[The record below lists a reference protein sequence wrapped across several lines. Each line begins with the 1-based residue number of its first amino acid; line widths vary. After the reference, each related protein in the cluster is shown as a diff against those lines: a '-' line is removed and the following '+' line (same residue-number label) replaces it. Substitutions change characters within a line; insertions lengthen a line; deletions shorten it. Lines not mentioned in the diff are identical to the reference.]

1 MSLAL
6 APFVLRATISC
17 TAFVTLFLLTYTVA
31 SVPSV
36 APSYLG
42 VRGLQRLR
50 AEQKNALF
58 RQLEPVLRWLG
69 ARIKPLLNDG
79 FRTRIDR
86 QITLSG
92 DFWGLQPEECVALT
106 VFSLAAGLTAG
117 ATYGAL
123 LERGFLYVILGGMIG
138 GMLPYLQLTGIE
150 QERRKRV
157 QNGLPYV
164 IDLLSLGLSA
174 GLDFPGALRQVIDK
188 SSSSGDALIEELNLI
203 LQELQVGKTRKQAL
217 EQLVSR
223 VPCEVVREFV
233 GAVTQAEERGNP
245 LGQVL
250 EIQAEASRQR
260 RSTRAEEAASRASV
274 KMLGPMVL
282 VFGAILLLIVSP
294 MFLQIQDAFQAD

>member
-1 MSLAL
+1 MTL
-6 APFVLRATISC
+6 APFVLRVTISC
-17 TAFVTLFLLTYTVA
+17 TTFVSLWLLTYTVA
-31 SVPSV
+31 SVPPGQ
-36 APSYLG
+36 PSYLG
-42 VRGLQRLR
+42 IRGLKRLR
-50 AEQKNALF
+50 AEQQNALF

-69 ARIKPLLNDG
+69 ARIEPLLGDAL
-79 FRTRIDR
+79 RARIDR
-86 QITLSG
+86 QVMLSG
-92 DFWGLQPEECVALT
+92 DFWGLQAAECVALT
-106 VFSLAAGLTAG
+106 IFSLLAGLSAG
-117 ATYGAL
+117 AVYGAL
-123 LERGFLYVILGGMIG
+123 LSRGFLYVILGGMVG
-138 GMLPYLQLTGIE
+138 GMLPYLQLTGVE

-217 EQLVSR
+217 EQFAQR

-282 VFGAILLLIVSP
+282 VFAAILLLIVSP
-294 MFLQIQDAFQAD
+294 MFLQIQDSFKAE

>member
-1 MSLAL
+1 MSL

-17 TAFVTLFLLTYTVA
+17 TTFVTLWLLSYSVA
-31 SVPSV
+31 SVPTV
-36 APSYLG
+36 TPSYLG
-42 VRGLQRLR
+42 PRGLKRKR
-50 AEQKNALF
+50 AEQKSDLF
-58 RQLEPVLRWLG
+58 RQLEPLLRWLG
-69 ARIKPLLNDG
+69 ARIEPLLG
-79 FRTRIDR
+79 EPFKARIDR
-86 QITLSG
+86 QVTLSG
-92 DFWGLQPEECVALT
+92 DFWGLLPAECVALT
-106 VFSLAAGLTAG
+106 LISLIAGLGAG
-117 ATYGAL
+117 AVYGAL
-123 LERGFLYVILGGMIG
+123 LSRGPLYVILGGMIG

-150 QERRKRV
+150 QDRRKRV

-174 GLDFPGALRQVIDK
+174 GLDFPGALRQVVDK

-217 EQLVSR
+217 EQLAQR

-282 VFGAILLLIVSP
+282 VFAAILLLLVSP
-294 MFLQIQDAFQAD
+294 MFMQIQDAFKAD

>member
-1 MSLAL
+1 MTL
-6 APFVLRATISC
+6 APLLLRATIS
-17 TAFVTLFLLTYTVA
+17 TTLFASLWLLSYAVA

-36 APSYLG
+36 SPSYLG
-42 VRGLQRLR
+42 VRGLKRLR
-50 AEQKNALF
+50 AQQKSALF
-58 RQLEPVLRWLG
+58 RQLEPMLRWLG
-69 ARIKPLLNDG
+69 GRVRPLLSES
-79 FRTRIDR
+79 FQARVDR

-92 DFWGLQPEECVALT
+92 DFWGLLPEECVALT
-106 VFSLAAGLTAG
+106 LLSLLGGLGAG
-117 ATYGAL
+117 AVYGAL
-123 LERGFLYVILGGMIG
+123 LSRGPLYVILGGMIG
-138 GMLPYLQLTGIE
+138 LMLPYLQLTGIE

-174 GLDFPGALRQVIDK
+174 GLDFPGALRQVVDK
-188 SSSSGDALIEELNLI
+188 SSSSGDALIDELNLI

-217 EQLVSR
+217 EQLAAR
-223 VPCEVVREFV
+223 VPCEAVREFV

-260 RSTRAEEAASRASV
+260 RSTRAEEAAARASV

-282 VFGAILLLIVSP
+282 VFAAILLLIVAP
-294 MFLQIQDAFQAD
+294 MFLQIQDAFKAE

>member
-1 MSLAL
+1 MTF
-6 APFVLRATISC
+6 APLFLRVTISL
-17 TAFVTLFLLTYTVA
+17 TTFVSLWLLTYTVA
-31 SVPSV
+31 SVPS
-36 APSYLG
+36 AQPSYLG
-42 VRGLQRLR
+42 VRGLKRLR
-50 AEQKNALF
+50 AEQKSAAF

-69 ARIKPLLNDG
+69 ARIKPLLSDS
-79 FRTRIDR
+79 FRARIDR

-106 VFSLAAGLTAG
+106 IFSLVAGISAG
-117 ATYGAL
+117 AAYGAL
-123 LERGFLYVILGGMIG
+123 LSRGFLYVILGGMVG
-138 GMLPYLQLTGIE
+138 VMLPYLQLTGVE

-188 SSSSGDALIEELNLI
+188 SSSGGDALIEELNLI

-217 EQLVSR
+217 EQLADR
-223 VPCEVVREFV
+223 VPCEAVREFV

-245 LGQVL
+245 LGHVL

-274 KMLGPMVL
+274 KMLMPMVL

-294 MFLQIQDAFQAD
+294 MFMQIQDSFATD

>member
-1 MSLAL
+1 MTF
-6 APFVLRATISC
+6 APLFLRATISL
-17 TAFVTLFLLTYTVA
+17 TTFVTLWLLTYTVA
-31 SVPSV
+31 SVPS
-36 APSYLG
+36 AQSSYLG
-42 VRGLQRLR
+42 VRGLKRLR

-58 RQLEPVLRWLG
+58 RQLEPLLRWLG
-69 ARIKPLLNDG
+69 ARLKPLLSEG
-79 FRTRIDR
+79 MRARIDR

-106 VFSLAAGLTAG
+106 LFSLVAGLTAG

-123 LERGFLYVILGGMIG
+123 LSRGFLYVILGGMVG
-138 GMLPYLQLTGIE
+138 LMLPYLQLTGVE
-150 QERRKRV
+150 QDRRKRV

-188 SSSSGDALIEELNLI
+188 SSSRGDALIEELNLI

-217 EQLVSR
+217 EQLVHR

-245 LGQVL
+245 LGHVL

-274 KMLGPMVL
+274 KMMGPMVL

-294 MFLQIQDAFQAD
+294 MFIQIQDSFATD